1 MEFDYRKLRGRIIEI
16 YGSVKNFSK
25 AMELSE
31 PTMSMKLNGGLS
43 FSQSQIYKSCELLD
57 IDHEEI
63 GRYFFTPKEN
73 QAEANDN

>member
-43 FSQSQIYKSCELLD
+43 FSQS
-57 IDHEEI
+57 
-63 GRYFFTPKEN
+63 
-73 QAEANDN
+73 

>member
-1 MEFDYRKLRGRIIEI
+1 MNVDWSVFMEFDYRKLRGRIIEI

-43 FSQSQIYKSCELLD
+43 FSQS
-57 IDHEEI
+57 
-63 GRYFFTPKEN
+63 
-73 QAEANDN
+73 